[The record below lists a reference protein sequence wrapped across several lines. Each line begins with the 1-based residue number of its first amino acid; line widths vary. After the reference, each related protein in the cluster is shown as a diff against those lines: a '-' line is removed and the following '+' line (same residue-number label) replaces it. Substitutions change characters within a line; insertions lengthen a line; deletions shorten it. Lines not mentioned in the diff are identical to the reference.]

1 MNKSRSYLLW
11 DKGLQIGRWTVLR
24 NRISNFLLTAAP
36 QTTFIDWKQ
45 MDGWKADWKS
55 QLTLADPHWTS
66 VSIRRN
72 ALELVEC
79 RASFPWFPTS
89 LVPSPET
96 LTLEISEKGQDTQI
110 PGYFYRIWSAY
121 VATTSSFLGQNI
133 SGNLNS

>member
-1 MNKSRSYLLW
+1 
-11 DKGLQIGRWTVLR
+11 
-24 NRISNFLLTAAP
+24 
-36 QTTFIDWKQ
+36 

-55 QLTLADPHWTS
+55 QLTLADPHWMN

-79 RASFPWFPTS
+79 RASFPSLPTF

-96 LTLEISEKGQDTQI
+96 LTLEISEEGQDAQI

-121 VATTSSFLGQNI
+121 EATTSSFLGQNI